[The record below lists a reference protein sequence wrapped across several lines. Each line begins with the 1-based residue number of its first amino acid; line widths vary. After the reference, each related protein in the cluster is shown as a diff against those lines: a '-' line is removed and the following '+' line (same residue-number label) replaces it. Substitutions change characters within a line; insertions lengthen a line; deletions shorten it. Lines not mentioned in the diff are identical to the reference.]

1 MWLVKCL
8 KSLIS
13 EHLATVNMLNSL
25 KTTAI
30 PSYCSITLV
39 KIGLDNVHLSIS
51 EILGVLVNTLTA
63 DNKYSLRNMEDLP
76 EPIQLQLFNKQNNF
90 SQFFAAYLKSKSN
103 FEHFEKQEFAQILC
117 IFEMRYCE
125 RLWLVKCLKSLV
137 SKHLAKVNRL
147 NSLKT
152 CTTAVRSYYLIILAK
167 IELENVCLS
176 ISKILRVLVGILAAT
191 DKYSVRITKN

>member
-1 MWLVKCL
+1 MWLVKYL
-8 KSLIS
+8 KSLVS

-30 PSYCSITLV
+30 PSYCFITLI

-125 RLWLVKCLKSLV
+125 RC
-137 SKHLAKVNRL
+137 
-147 NSLKT
+147 
-152 CTTAVRSYYLIILAK
+152 
-167 IELENVCLS
+167 
-176 ISKILRVLVGILAAT
+176 G
-191 DKYSVRITKN
+191 

>member
-8 KSLIS
+8 KSLVS

-25 KTTAI
+25 ETCTTAI
-30 PSYCSITLV
+30 PSYCFITLV
-39 KIGLDNVHLSIS
+39 KIRLDNVHLSIS

-63 DNKYSLRNMEDLP
+63 DNKYSLRNREEIP

-103 FEHFEKQEFAQILC
+103 FEHFEKKELAQVLC

-125 RLWLVKCLKSLV
+125 RC
-137 SKHLAKVNRL
+137 
-147 NSLKT
+147 
-152 CTTAVRSYYLIILAK
+152 
-167 IELENVCLS
+167 
-176 ISKILRVLVGILAAT
+176 G
-191 DKYSVRITKN
+191 